1 MQIARPVL
9 TAIQRHLVA
18 AYPAEG
24 CGFLV
29 GAHGPDGEVV
39 ISHRFP
45 VNNHRV
51 ADGAERTRYFISPRD
66 LQFAESEAAAVGLR
80 VVGVY
85 HSHPDSA
92 AQPSSYDR
100 EHAWPWYRYLI
111 VSLIGGV
118 VKDERAWELTDDRG
132 RFIEHAIHVKE
143 Q

>member
-1 MQIARPVL
+1 MQIARSVL
-9 TAIQRHLVA
+9 AAIRRHLVA

-29 GAHGPDGEVV
+29 GNRRPNDEVV
-39 ISHRFP
+39 ISHQLP
-45 VNNHRV
+45 VDNRRV
-51 ADGAERTRYFISPRD
+51 GNEAERTRYLISPDDFRR
-66 LQFAESEAAAVGLR
+66 AEREAAADGLH

-85 HSHPDSA
+85 HSHPDVA

-111 VSLIGGV
+111 VSVVGGV
-118 VKDERAWELTDDRG
+118 AKDERAWELTEDRDS
-132 RFIEHAIHVKE
+132 FVEHAINVKE

>member
-1 MQIARPVL
+1 MQIARSVL
-9 TAIQRHLVA
+9 AAIRRHLIS
-18 AYPAEG
+18 AYPVEG

-29 GAHGPDGEVV
+29 GARRPDGEVV
-39 ISHRFP
+39 ISRQLP

-51 ADGAERTRYFISPRD
+51 ADRAARTRYFISPDDFRV
-66 LQFAESEAAAVGLR
+66 AEREAAADGVE

-100 EHAWPWYRYLI
+100 ENAWPWYRCLI
-111 VSLIGGV
+111 ASVIGGV
-118 VKDERAWELTDDRG
+118 VEDERAWELTDDRG
-132 RFIEHAIHVKE
+132 RFVEHAIRVKE